1 MSAAIADV
9 VAPRLDLWLAD
20 SRQITRH
27 AARTLIDAGL
37 VTVDG
42 RPGRPGQR
50 VRDTADVVVTPPDET
65 LVAAATPRRDPGIPG
80 PELRIVDEDDW
91 LAVVDKPSGMVVH
104 PAPGHP
110 TGTLADALKERGT
123 TWSLLGGAERAGIV
137 HRLDRD
143 TSGLLVV
150 AKTEAAHRN
159 LARQLSDRSL
169 GRTYWAL
176 VHGGFREDT
185 GTIDAPIARH
195 PRDRRRMAI
204 VEGGREAMT
213 DFRVL
218 ERLAGA
224 TVLELSLRTGRTHQI
239 RVHLASIGHPII
251 GDTVYGRPD
260 PQLPRPALHA
270 MRLRLR
276 HPADGTDRT
285 YEFAGARGAD
295 RGRCQASSSIRMS
308 SEGLLVVL
316 TGPSG
321 VGKDTV
327 LRELFALDR
336 ALEYCISYT
345 TRPPRPG
352 ETDGVSY
359 WFVDEPTF
367 RAMIDRDEF
376 FEWSTV
382 YGELKGRTFETV
394 NKAIASGRDT
404 VIKIDVQGAEK
415 VRTQLGARATYVY
428 LLPPS
433 MEALEQR
440 LIERATED
448 PASLHARQELA
459 VAELALKD
467 TYDHQ
472 VVNDDARRAAQEIE
486 AIIEGLRSSTGGD
499 AA

>member
-1 MSAAIADV
+1 MP
-9 VAPRLDLWLAD
+9 APDL
-20 SRQITRH
+20 S
-27 AARTLIDAGL
+27 
-37 VTVDG
+37 
-42 RPGRPGQR
+42 
-50 VRDTADVVVTPPDET
+50 
-65 LVAAATPRRDPGIPG
+65 
-80 PELRIVDEDDW
+80 IVDEDEW

-150 AKTEAAHRN
+150 AKTEAAHRS

-176 VHGGFREDT
+176 VHGGFREET

-204 VEGGREAMT
+204 VEGGREAIT
-213 DFRVL
+213 DFRVV
-218 ERLAGA
+218 ERLGGA

-239 RVHLASIGHPII
+239 RVHLASIGHPIV

-260 PQLPRPALHA
+260 PALGRPALHA
-270 MRLRLR
+270 MRLRLPR
-276 HPADGTDRT
+276 TRRTAPSGPSSRPVPDGAGRRRRPPSASDRMS
-285 YEFAGARGAD
+285 ARG
-295 RGRCQASSSIRMS
+295 RLI
-308 SEGLLVVL
+308 VL

-327 LRELFALDR
+327 LRELFDLDPAL
-336 ALEYCISYT
+336 AYCVSYT
-345 TRPPRPG
+345 TRAAASRARS
-352 ETDGVSY
+352 TASSY

-382 YGELKGRTFETV
+382 YGELKGRT
-394 NKAIASGRDT
+394 
-404 VIKIDVQGAEK
+404 
-415 VRTQLGARATYVY
+415 VR
-428 LLPPS
+428 
-433 MEALEQR
+433 
-440 LIERATED
+440 ERATR
-448 PASLHARQELA
+448 PSH
-459 VAELALKD
+459 
-467 TYDHQ
+467 
-472 VVNDDARRAAQEIE
+472 RA
-486 AIIEGLRSSTGGD
+486 GTP
-499 AA
+499 

>member
-1 MSAAIADV
+1 MSAATADV

-50 VRDTADVVVTPPDET
+50 VRDTAEVVVTPPDET
-65 LVAAATPRRDPGIPG
+65 IVAVALSRRDPGTPAM
-80 PELRIVDEDDW
+80 ELRIVDEDDW

-213 DFRVL
+213 DFRVV

-260 PQLPRPALHA
+260 PLLARPALHA

-276 HPADGTDRT
+276 HPADGAERT
-285 YEFAGARGAD
+285 YESPVPEELIAAAAR
-295 RGRCQASSSIRMS
+295 
-308 SEGLLVVL
+308 
-316 TGPSG
+316 
-321 VGKDTV
+321 
-327 LRELFALDR
+327 LR
-336 ALEYCISYT
+336 
-345 TRPPRPG
+345 
-352 ETDGVSY
+352 
-359 WFVDEPTF
+359 
-367 RAMIDRDEF
+367 
-376 FEWSTV
+376 
-382 YGELKGRTFETV
+382 
-394 NKAIASGRDT
+394 
-404 VIKIDVQGAEK
+404 
-415 VRTQLGARATYVY
+415 
-428 LLPPS
+428 
-433 MEALEQR
+433 
-440 LIERATED
+440 
-448 PASLHARQELA
+448 PASE
-459 VAELALKD
+459 
-467 TYDHQ
+467 
-472 VVNDDARRAAQEIE
+472 
-486 AIIEGLRSSTGGD
+486 
-499 AA
+499 

>member
-1 MSAAIADV
+1 MSAGTAAEIT
-9 VAPRLDLWLAD
+9 PRLDMWLAE
-20 SRQITRH
+20 SRRITRH

-50 VRDTADVVVTPPDET
+50 VRDASAVLVTQPDVVFTVPA
-65 LVAAATPRRDPGIPG
+65 VRRDPLQWPN
-80 PELRIVDEDDW
+80 ELRMVFEDDW

-204 VEGGREAMT
+204 VEGGREAIT
-213 DFRVL
+213 DFRVV
-218 ERLAGA
+218 EHLAGA

-260 PQLPRPALHA
+260 QILQRPALHA

-276 HPADGTDRT
+276 HPADGMERSYDSPVP
-285 YEFAGARGAD
+285 E
-295 RGRCQASSSIRMS
+295 
-308 SEGLLVVL
+308 ELVAAAAI
-316 TGPSG
+316 
-321 VGKDTV
+321 
-327 LRELFALDR
+327 LR
-336 ALEYCISYT
+336 
-345 TRPPRPG
+345 
-352 ETDGVSY
+352 
-359 WFVDEPTF
+359 
-367 RAMIDRDEF
+367 
-376 FEWSTV
+376 
-382 YGELKGRTFETV
+382 
-394 NKAIASGRDT
+394 
-404 VIKIDVQGAEK
+404 
-415 VRTQLGARATYVY
+415 
-428 LLPPS
+428 
-433 MEALEQR
+433 
-440 LIERATED
+440 
-448 PASLHARQELA
+448 PASE
-459 VAELALKD
+459 
-467 TYDHQ
+467 
-472 VVNDDARRAAQEIE
+472 
-486 AIIEGLRSSTGGD
+486 
-499 AA
+499 

>member
-1 MSAAIADV
+1 M
-9 VAPRLDLWLAD
+9 
-20 SRQITRH
+20 
-27 AARTLIDAGL
+27 IDAGL
-37 VTVDG
+37 VSVDG

-50 VRDTADVVVTPPDET
+50 IRESATVVVE
-65 LVAAATPRRDPGIPG
+65 AAGFADPSSPA
-80 PELRIVDEDDW
+80 PARAQPQVD
-91 LAVVDKPSGMVVH
+91 LAVVYEDDALAVIDKPSGLVVH

-110 TGTLADALKERGT
+110 SGTLADGLKQRGT

-150 AKTEAAHRN
+150 AKTEAAHRS
-159 LARQLSDRSL
+159 LARQLSDRTL

-176 VHGGFREDT
+176 VHGGFREES
-185 GTIDAPIARH
+185 GTIDAPIGRH

-204 VEGGREAMT
+204 IEGGREAVT
-213 DFRVL
+213 DFRVV
-218 ERLAGA
+218 ERLNGA

-260 PQLPRPALHA
+260 PILARPALHA
-270 MRLRLR
+270 MRLRLI
-276 HPADGTDRT
+276 HPGDGTERT
-285 YEFAGARGAD
+285 FDSALPPELVAARRSSAEPGAVSD
-295 RGRCQASSSIRMS
+295 RGI
-308 SEGLLVVL
+308 LIVL

-327 LRELFALDR
+327 LRELFALDPTL
-336 ALEYCISYT
+336 AYCVSYT

-352 ETDGVSY
+352 EIDGVSY
-359 WFVDEPTF
+359 WFVDEATF

-382 YGELKGRTFETV
+382 YGELKGRTFDSV
-394 NKAIASGRDT
+394 DRAMASGKDT

-415 VRTQLGARATYVY
+415 IRGRLGGDTIYVF

-433 MEALEQR
+433 PEALEQR
-440 LIERATED
+440 LVDRATED
-448 PASLHARQELA
+448 RASFQARRDQAISEML
-459 VAELALKD
+459 LKD

-472 VVNDDARRAAQEIE
+472 VVNDDASRAAQEIL
-486 AIIEGLRSSTGGD
+486 AIINVDRAARGG
-499 AA
+499 AQP

>member
-1 MSAAIADV
+1 VSAGTATVI
-9 VAPRLDLWLAD
+9 APRLDMWLAD

-50 VRDTADVVVTPPDET
+50 VRDTADVVVAPPDAVIRGPV
-65 LVAAATPRRDPGIPG
+65 LGRDDAPWPKD
-80 PELRIVDEDDW
+80 LRMVFEDDW

-110 TGTLADALKERGT
+110 DGTLADALKERGT

-204 VEGGREAMT
+204 VEGGREAIT
-213 DFRVL
+213 DFRVV
-218 ERLAGA
+218 EHLAGA

-260 PQLPRPALHA
+260 PLLHRPALHA

-276 HPADGTDRT
+276 HPADGTERT
-285 YEFAGARGAD
+285 YE
-295 RGRCQASSSIRMS
+295 SPVP
-308 SEGLLVVL
+308 EELVVAA
-316 TGPSG
+316 GR
-321 VGKDTV
+321 
-327 LRELFALDR
+327 LR
-336 ALEYCISYT
+336 
-345 TRPPRPG
+345 
-352 ETDGVSY
+352 
-359 WFVDEPTF
+359 
-367 RAMIDRDEF
+367 
-376 FEWSTV
+376 
-382 YGELKGRTFETV
+382 
-394 NKAIASGRDT
+394 
-404 VIKIDVQGAEK
+404 
-415 VRTQLGARATYVY
+415 
-428 LLPPS
+428 
-433 MEALEQR
+433 
-440 LIERATED
+440 
-448 PASLHARQELA
+448 PASE
-459 VAELALKD
+459 
-467 TYDHQ
+467 
-472 VVNDDARRAAQEIE
+472 
-486 AIIEGLRSSTGGD
+486 
-499 AA
+499 

>member
-1 MSAAIADV
+1 MSAGTADV
-9 VAPRLDLWLAD
+9 VAPRLDMWLAD
-20 SRQITRH
+20 SRRITRH

-50 VRDTADVVVTPPDET
+50 VRDAADVVVTPPN
-65 LVAAATPRRDPGIPG
+65 VAIPVPALRRDRGQWPN
-80 PELRIVDEDDW
+80 ELPMVFEDDW

-204 VEGGREAMT
+204 VEGGREAIT
-213 DFRVL
+213 VFRVV
-218 ERLAGA
+218 ERVAGA

-260 PQLPRPALHA
+260 PILQRPALHA

-276 HPADGTDRT
+276 HPADGTERS
-285 YEFAGARGAD
+285 YESPVPDELAAAAAR
-295 RGRCQASSSIRMS
+295 
-308 SEGLLVVL
+308 
-316 TGPSG
+316 
-321 VGKDTV
+321 
-327 LRELFALDR
+327 LR
-336 ALEYCISYT
+336 
-345 TRPPRPG
+345 
-352 ETDGVSY
+352 
-359 WFVDEPTF
+359 
-367 RAMIDRDEF
+367 
-376 FEWSTV
+376 
-382 YGELKGRTFETV
+382 
-394 NKAIASGRDT
+394 
-404 VIKIDVQGAEK
+404 
-415 VRTQLGARATYVY
+415 
-428 LLPPS
+428 
-433 MEALEQR
+433 
-440 LIERATED
+440 
-448 PASLHARQELA
+448 PASE
-459 VAELALKD
+459 
-467 TYDHQ
+467 
-472 VVNDDARRAAQEIE
+472 
-486 AIIEGLRSSTGGD
+486 
-499 AA
+499 